1 MRRVGYAL
9 FVLAGL
15 SIVIALASFGYGL
28 GGPTGL
34 RGRAFGYGLL
44 NLGFAVVNVG
54 LGLVLLRGSRA
65 L

>member
-1 MRRVGYAL
+1 MRRIGYAL

-15 SIVIALASFGYGL
+15 SIVIAVVSLGYGI

-44 NLGFAVVNVG
+44 NLGFAAVNAG
-54 LGLVLLRGSRA
+54 LGFVLLRGSRA
-65 L
+65 A